1 MILEICNK
9 HIMVVKLFILRDG
22 WSFIFRTWTKK
33 IRRLFKTV
41 AGTPC
46 CYVTMTCN
54 NVLKDALWLSE
65 ASMDSDIA
73 RKQWFLADR
82 SEVGPYRRVSR
93 DLVTHLLLM
102 MLQGILVQ
110 KEKKKK
116 SPFENSSDF
125 GSGVSR
131 NW

>member
-1 MILEICNK
+1 
-9 HIMVVKLFILRDG
+9 
-22 WSFIFRTWTKK
+22 
-33 IRRLFKTV
+33 
-41 AGTPC
+41 
-46 CYVTMTCN
+46 
-54 NVLKDALWLSE
+54 
-65 ASMDSDIA
+65 MDSDIW
-73 RKQWFLADR
+73 KKSLFPSDR
-82 SEVGPYRRVSR
+82 SEVGPYRRVSS

-131 NW
+131 N